1 MQQKQKKWSKKEAPL
16 LPLRNLVL
24 FPSMT
29 VPLIIGREK
38 SINAVEK
45 AFETD
50 KYIVCTAQHSELI
63 DEPTQDELYTIGVG
77 CEIMQIQQKMP
88 DGNLRIVIEGLQ
100 RVKITKFN
108 DQEKL
113 TTVNITPIIDKSEIT
128 PQITAMTRVL
138 MEKFEEYIKINR
150 RLVPELLFGLESI
163 NDPHLLVDVVSSH
176 INISIQAKQQIL
188 ATEKIQ
194 DRLDMII
201 EVLSKEL
208 EIMSLQNKIEN
219 EVKTKIDKS
228 QKEFYLREQLRAI
241 QKELGESNSE
251 FSSEIGVFKK
261 KLEERQSLPK
271 HVVDAINEQLDKLEK
286 MPPMAAEASVVRNY
300 LDWLFDLPWET
311 KTQDSIDIA
320 NSQKILDQ
328 DHYDLEEVKE
338 RILEFL
344 AVRKLAPKVKS
355 PILCLVGPPGVG
367 KTSLGKSVARAMGR
381 KFVRISLGGIKDEAE
396 IRGHRRTYVGALPGR
411 IIQGMKTAGS
421 SNPVFLLDEIDKV
434 GVDFRG
440 DPTSALLEALDP
452 EQNTTFSDHYLEIP
466 YDLSEVLFIT
476 TANVTHTI
484 PRALFDRMEVIFIPG
499 YTEFDKVYISKNF
512 LIPKQMES
520 NGLKPEDIELTDAAI
535 SKIIKNYTREAG
547 LRTLERK
554 IASLMR
560 KIAKKKVESLKWKK
574 VSIDENDVETWL
586 DIPVF
591 KSEAHLKK
599 DEIGVATGL
608 AVTEMGG
615 EVLFVE
621 TTVMEGNGKLIL
633 TGQLGDVMKE
643 SAQAALSYARS
654 HAKEIGIDED
664 FKADKYD
671 IHIHVPEGATPKDG
685 PSAGVSIT
693 TSLVS
698 ALRKVPVRS
707 DVAMTGE
714 ITLRGKVL
722 PIGGVKEKVLAAHRY
737 GIRKVLLPAD
747 NKPDVAKVPEQIRK
761 EMTIVFVET
770 IDEVLKEALK

>member
-1 MQQKQKKWSKKEAPL
+1 MPQKPKKWSKKEAPL

-50 KYIVCTAQHSELI
+50 KYIVCAAQHSELI
-63 DEPTQDELYTIGVG
+63 DDPTQEELYTVGVG

-108 DQEKL
+108 DQDKL
-113 TTVNITPIIDKSEIT
+113 TTVNITPITDKSEIT

-138 MEKFEEYIKINR
+138 MERFEEYIKINR
-150 RLVPELLFGLESI
+150 RLVPELLFGLEGIS
-163 NDPHLLVDVVSSH
+163 DPHLLVDVVSSH

-194 DRLDMII
+194 DRLEMII
-201 EVLSKEL
+201 EVVSKEL

-251 FSSEIGVFKK
+251 FSSEIGVFRK
-261 KLEERQSLPK
+261 KLEDRPELPK

-300 LDWLFDLPWET
+300 LDWLFDLPWES
-311 KTQDSIDIA
+311 KTLDSIDIA
-320 NSQKILDQ
+320 NSQAILDQ

-499 YTEFDKVYISKNF
+499 YTEFDKVFISKNF

-520 NGLKPEDIELTDAAI
+520 NGLKQEDIEMSDSAI

-560 KIAKKKVESLKWKK
+560 KIAKKKVESSKWKK
-574 VSIDENDVETWL
+574 ISIDENDVETWL

-621 TTVMEGNGKLIL
+621 TTVMEGNGKLLL

-654 HAKEIGIDED
+654 HAAEIGIDEE
-664 FKADKYD
+664 FKADKFD

-737 GIRKVLLPAD
+737 GVRKVLLPAD
-747 NKPDVAKVPEQIRK
+747 NRPDVAKVPEQIRK
-761 EMTIVFVET
+761 EITIVFVET
-770 IDEVLKEALK
+770 IDEVLKEALI